1 LRVTAIATLGLIL
14 AAAAGGCGTMSNL
27 GGQEIWLMAP
37 QPRRETEAFGGVQN
51 DVRWMARG
59 LPPNEVGPLCIAA
72 AALDMPL
79 SLAGDIITLPYTV
92 PYTISHRRQQ
102 VDVNASMQK
111 QPSAQEGWDRPFTLD
126 PPSSVTPDR
135 VHGGIG
141 PGF

>member
-1 LRVTAIATLGLIL
+1 
-14 AAAAGGCGTMSNL
+14 
-27 GGQEIWLMAP
+27 
-37 QPRRETEAFGGVQN
+37 
-51 DVRWMARG
+51 
-59 LPPNEVGPLCIAA
+59 
-72 AALDMPL
+72 MPL

-92 PYTISHRRQQ
+92 PYTISHRSQQ

-111 QPSAQEGWDRPFTLD
+111 QLSAPEGWDRPFTLD